1 MTPQQ
6 LLAILRA
13 RRAGIGIALALAA
26 AVAVAASLLLPE
38 RYTATARVLVQVG
51 GPDAVL
57 GVGAS
62 SAPTPAVLATQVD
75 IATSQRV
82 ALQVVDALKL
92 ADSPQAIAE
101 RRASGGA
108 GSIRHQWSD
117 RLLQDLDVAPSGESS
132 VLSISYTASDPA
144 FAATVANAFADA
156 YVSLV
161 LELRTDA
168 ARQAGAVVESRLRS
182 LREETGI
189 AYEGRQRGTLQL
201 LRTRAQFEAAR
212 RDIAVLEAAG
222 IEWRLL
228 QAEALG
234 TVEPALGGRAAAFAG
249 GLHLPGDETGDCH
262 RFTQA
267 LAARAAALGVRFE
280 HGAQV
285 EGLVVEPARGARR
298 LRGVRVD
305 GVVREAEATVVA
317 LGVWS
322 RELVRDAGLALP
334 LYPMK
339 GYSLTLPLA
348 DAQRAPVSTVL
359 DETWKVAVTRFDAR
373 IRVGGMA
380 EVAGHDLRLEPA
392 RRATLERVLGE
403 LFPGAAAREG
413 GTFWSGLRP
422 KTPDSTP
429 IVGATP
435 VEGLWLNTGH
445 GTLGWTLAC
454 GSAALLA
461 DLVLQRHPA
470 ISPDGLDIA
479 RYAGGSSRR
488 PRLAPSAAPGTAASV
503 TRHAAS

>member
-1 MTPQQ
+1 MQVLVLGGGVIGVTTAWW
-6 LLAILRA
+6 LA
-13 RRAGIGIALALAA
+13 RAGAQVTVIEREPATALATSFANAGQLSYGYSTPWAAPGIPLKALRWLLQREAPLRIRPDGSWHQLAW
-26 AVAVAASLLLPE
+26 L
-38 RYTATARVLVQVG
+38 ARMLREC
-51 GPDAVL
+51 
-57 GVGAS
+57 
-62 SAPTPAVLATQVD
+62 TPARYERNKARML
-75 IATSQRV
+75 R
-82 ALQVVDALKL
+82 L
-92 ADSPQAIAE
+92 ADYS
-101 RRASGGA
+101 
-108 GSIRHQWSD
+108 
-117 RLLQDLDVAPSGESS
+117 
-132 VLSISYTASDPA
+132 
-144 FAATVANAFADA
+144 
-156 YVSLV
+156 
-161 LELRTDA
+161 RTC
-168 ARQAGAVVESRLRS
+168 LRS